1 MCHLNLA
8 GPWDAQSRISRP
20 MHVLQLLPRAP
31 NTARYCSYGSGIADH
46 VWSIEELVGLLG
58 YICRAPQSQ
67 VRYMNRV
74 RNHKR
79 DGYVI
84 IFDDHHFINCE
95 FRNFRY
101 SGGDCQLENVTR
113 DAGSYIEHLGPA
125 KATVIMLE
133 TVGMLRGSEMTVPH
147 IGCRKKIASN

>member
-67 VRYMNRV
+67 VRYMNRA
-74 RNHKR
+74 RNHKS
-79 DGYVI
+79 DADVI
-84 IFDDHHFINCE
+84 IHP
-95 FRNFRY
+95 RQTLSSR
-101 SGGDCQLENVTR
+101 
-113 DAGSYIEHLGPA
+113 
-125 KATVIMLE
+125 
-133 TVGMLRGSEMTVPH
+133 
-147 IGCRKKIASN
+147 

>member
-1 MCHLNLA
+1 
-8 GPWDAQSRISRP
+8 
-20 MHVLQLLPRAP
+20 
-31 NTARYCSYGSGIADH
+31 
-46 VWSIEELVGLLG
+46 
-58 YICRAPQSQ
+58 
-67 VRYMNRV
+67 MNGV
-74 RNHKR
+74 RNQKR
-79 DGYVI
+79 DRESSSLMTTTY
-84 IFDDHHFINCE
+84 NCE

-147 IGCRKKIASN
+147 IGCREKIASN